1 MVEYIAQT
9 DIKTRTG
16 CGLWEWKKMRKEKS
30 KRKKSGFRRL
40 ILFLLV
46 LLAVLLGGWYYLV
59 GRLYGEINYQEAAG
73 FKDKPWKGGGAVNI
87 LLIGNDSR
95 GNDENGRSDA
105 MILLSVNKKAKTVYM
120 TSILR
125 DIYVEIPGH
134 DGNRLN
140 AAYSFGGP
148 ELLMETIGQNFD
160 IEVNRYVMVNFEAF
174 AGLVDAVGGVDLE
187 VTGQEIEYINA
198 YLVEYN
204 MLTERP
210 EGTDYMDTA
219 ASGLVHL
226 NGPQALAYSRN
237 RYMGTDFGRTQR
249 QRKVLA
255 GIVKNLPPAL
265 LSGPGEVLEGI
276 LPNLTTNLTKRECM
290 ELSLLSGK
298 FLSYEWEQ
306 GSIPLEGSY
315 QNATIREMEVLQID
329 FDKNKEYLHE
339 RAY

>member
-9 DIKTRTG
+9 DIKTMSGGGIR
-16 CGLWEWKKMRKEKS
+16 EWKKMRKEKS

-46 LLAVLLGGWYYLV
+46 LLAVLLGGWYYLI

-73 FKDKPWKGGGAVNI
+73 FRDKPWKGGGAVNI

-105 MILLSVNKKAKTVYM
+105 MILLSVNEKAKTVYM

-148 ELLMETIGQNFD
+148 ELLMETIGRNFD
-160 IEVNRYVMVNFEAF
+160 VEVNRYVMVNFEAF
-174 AGLVDAVGGVDLE
+174 ANLVDAVGGVDLE
-187 VTGQEIEYINA
+187 VSGEEIEYINA

-219 ASGLVHL
+219 AGVLVHL

-249 QRKVLA
+249 QRKVLS
-255 GIVKNLPPAL
+255 GVVKNLPSAL
-265 LSGPGEVLEGI
+265 LSGPGEVLKGI

-298 FLSYEWEQ
+298 LLSYEWEQ
-306 GSIPLEGSY
+306 GSVPLEGSY

-329 FDKNKEYLHE
+329 FEKNKEYLHE

>member
-1 MVEYIAQT
+1 M
-9 DIKTRTG
+9 
-16 CGLWEWKKMRKEKS
+16 
-30 KRKKSGFRRL
+30 
-40 ILFLLV
+40 
-46 LLAVLLGGWYYLV
+46 
-59 GRLYGEINYQEAAG
+59 
-73 FKDKPWKGGGAVNI
+73 
-87 LLIGNDSR
+87 
-95 GNDENGRSDA
+95 
-105 MILLSVNKKAKTVYM
+105 
-120 TSILR
+120 
-125 DIYVEIPGH
+125 
-134 DGNRLN
+134 
-140 AAYSFGGP
+140 
-148 ELLMETIGQNFD
+148 METIGQNFD
-160 IEVNRYVMVNFEAF
+160 VEVNRYVMVNFEAF

-219 ASGLVHL
+219 AGGLVHL

-255 GIVKNLPPAL
+255 GIVKNLPSAL

-306 GSIPLEGSY
+306 GSVPLEGSY